1 MFRASSLS
9 IIKSSILTLLGSGP
23 PDDGHRRCPKH
34 VEFYDRINLENYC
47 YWLVTKKKK
56 KEICYDAR

>member
-1 MFRASSLS
+1 MELC
-9 IIKSSILTLLGSGP
+9 SILTLLGSGP